1 MLGTL
6 RFAPPWTVEET
17 EAGLVVKDPCRAGAM
32 RVEVNHASTNP
43 SLRVKSLHYHGCKV
57 ERMFANLNG

>member
-17 EAGLVVKDPCRAGAM
+17 EAGLVVKDHAGQAQCASRLTM
-32 RVEVNHASTNP
+32 RRQIH
-43 SLRVKSLHYHGCKV
+43 L
-57 ERMFANLNG
+57 